1 MPLWKRFGIHTS
13 AQGSQG
19 NVRKQSRKMQETT
32 FAARAKQPSKSLH
45 TGCCD
50 LLWHLKT
57 HARLH
62 VISCDSDSCHVTRV
76 IHMAHVTRM
85 FHGCLPSCRR
95 AVSPSCHDFRNAWES
110 SEAKSDLRIRSS
122 ASCFH
127 RWCCTKLDNE

>member
-85 FHGCLPSCRR
+85 FHGCLPSCRL
-95 AVSPSCHDFRNAWES
+95 AVSPSRRLAMI
-110 SEAKSDLRIRSS
+110 SEMLGNHLRPSPICGYAPLQVVSTDG
-122 ASCFH
+122 AAQ
-127 RWCCTKLDNE
+127 N